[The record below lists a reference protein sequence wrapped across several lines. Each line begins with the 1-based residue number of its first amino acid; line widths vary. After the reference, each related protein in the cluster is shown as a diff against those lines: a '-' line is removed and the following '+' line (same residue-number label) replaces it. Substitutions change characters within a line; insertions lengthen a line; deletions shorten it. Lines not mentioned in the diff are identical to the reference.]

1 MAVERL
7 LSLTATGSSWSILDS
22 DQSHTF
28 FIKTA
33 APLMGRN
40 VTVGVKVAF

>member
-1 MAVERL
+1 MMNTEDHASNGCFWL
-7 LSLTATGSSWSILDS
+7 IPDC
-22 DQSHTF
+22 DQAYSF

-40 VTVGVKVAF
+40 ATVGVKVAL